1 VFSLI
6 DEARR
11 QRGLALDAA
20 GFGPIETPYRV
31 LADEP
36 SARLR
41 AYHEADAG
49 GSTLVIVPA
58 PIKRAY
64 IWDLLP
70 EVSVV
75 RHALRR
81 GAKVYVLEWLTP
93 GPDEDGF
100 GLAEYAD
107 RLIRSALERIEAD
120 AGAKPVLAGHSL
132 GGTLATIFATLHP
145 ERVQGLILVDAPLA
159 FGEEGDR
166 LAKAVSAAAHARAMR
181 RLAGSPIPGSFLNTL
196 SASAVPSVFIG
207 QRWDDLR
214 ASLTDPEALAIHRRV
229 ERWTLDEFPMPGQLF
244 EDVLDGL
251 YRDDRF
257 RRGLL
262 DVGGRRTGLERLRA
276 PVLAVVNPL
285 GGVVPPASMTA
296 GLAAAPDA
304 PATVLEYEG
313 DRGPM
318 LQHVGPSVFIGLAHE
333 RLWPQIF
340 DWLAE
345 RGGPARRPNGAA
357 EG

>member
-1 VFSLI
+1 VFALI

-20 GFGPIETPYRV
+20 GFGPLEAPYRI
-31 LADEP
+31 LAEEP
-36 SARLR
+36 GARLR
-41 AYHEADAG
+41 AYHEADEKGPA
-49 GSTLVIVPA
+49 LLIVPA
-58 PIKRAY
+58 PIKRGY

-75 RHALRR
+75 RHALRC
-81 GAKVYVLEWLTP
+81 GARVYLLEWLTP
-93 GPDEDGF
+93 GAAEDAL
-100 GLAEYAD
+100 GLADYAD
-107 RLIRSALERIEAD
+107 RLLQTAIEGVEAD
-120 AGAKPVLAGHSL
+120 ADGAPVLAGHSL

-145 ERVQGLILVDAPLA
+145 ERVRGLVLVDAPLA

-166 LAKAVSAAAHARAMR
+166 LAKAVAAAAHARVMR
-181 RLAGSPIPGSFLNTL
+181 RMAGSPVPGSFLNTL
-196 SASAVPSVFIG
+196 SASAVPDVFIG

-214 ASLTDPEALAIHRRV
+214 ASFADTEALAIHSRV

-244 EDVLDGL
+244 EDILEGL
-251 YRDDRF
+251 YREDRF
-257 RRGLL
+257 RRGTL
-262 DVGGRRTGLERLRA
+262 DVGGQRTGLNRLRT

-285 GGVVPPASMTA
+285 GGVVPPSSITA

-318 LQHVGPSVFIGLAHE
+318 LQHVGPLVARLAHE
-333 RLWPQIF
+333 HLWPRIF
-340 DWLAE
+340 DWMAQQQAH
-345 RGGPARRPNGAA
+345 GGGRSGAA
-357 EG
+357 GF